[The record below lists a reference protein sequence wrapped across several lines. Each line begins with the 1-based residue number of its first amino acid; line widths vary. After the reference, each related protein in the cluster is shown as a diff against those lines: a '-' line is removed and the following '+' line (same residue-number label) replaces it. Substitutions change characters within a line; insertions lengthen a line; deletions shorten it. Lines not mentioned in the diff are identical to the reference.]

1 MILDPPIIVV
11 GGRRYDERSAENK
24 VEIFEDKVS
33 CFVEQFPTRI
43 QAAAG
48 DNGYICGGTVG
59 NTPPDINN
67 KRIMNEYNTEL
78 AKQCWHLEPSGNW
91 IAIQKMFYRRKE
103 FTLTAVKEELFA
115 IGGVLYDGQYEAEHL
130 AYERYMW
137 RRTEVEKYSIK
148 GTNGSWSKMGLA
160 PFAINGHC
168 TVKLNNTHLMVIGGI
183 RRLSKVKVHG
193 SQYFIL

>member
-11 GGRRYDERSAENK
+11 GGKRYDERSAENK

-48 DNGYICGGTVG
+48 DSGYVCGGTVD
-59 NTPPDINN
+59 NTAPDIHN

-91 IAIQKMFYRRKE
+91 YAIPNMFYRRKE

-115 IGGVLYDGQYEAEHL
+115 IGGVLYEGQDMANG
-130 AYERYMW
+130 ERHTW

-148 GTNGSWSKMGLA
+148 GNNGSWSKMGVV
-160 PFAINGHC
+160 PFAMYGHC
-168 TVKLNNTHLMVIGGI
+168 TVKLNNTHLMVIGGVA
-183 RRLSKVKVHG
+183 RRSKVEVYG
-193 SQYFIL
+193 SQYFML